1 MKRSCYCAEPREADA
16 GKELVLQGWVDTRR
30 DHGGVIFVDLR
41 DRTGLMQVVFS
52 PESDATAH
60 AAAHELRSE
69 YVISVRGVL
78 RKRSAETINP
88 NMATGVVE
96 LYAVE
101 LEILNSSA
109 PPPFVIDDKAQLTE
123 NVRLA
128 NRYLDIRRPSM
139 QRNLKLRHDVCRI
152 ARDHFNAEG
161 FIEVETPMLTRS
173 TPEGARDYLVP
184 SRVNPGS
191 FFALPQSP
199 QLFKQLLMVGGIDR
213 YYQIARCFRDED
225 LRADRQPEFTQIDIE
240 MSFVGAEDVQD
251 TVERLIKRIFRETIG
266 KSFAEPFPR
275 MPYDEAVRRFG
286 TDRPDLR
293 FAMELVDVTDLFA
306 ASEFKVFRGAVDSK
320 GLIKTLVVKGGAAM
334 SRKEIDDLAAAA
346 IELGAKGMAWI
357 KVADGEWQ
365 SPIVKF
371 LSQGE
376 RDGLVARTGLADG
389 DLVLFG
395 ADRAKVVNDVL
406 GTLRCRIAATRGL
419 IPPGEYRFLWVTDF
433 PLVEYSDEDRRY
445 YALHHPFTAPKRADL
460 DRLESAPLEVRADAY
475 DVVLNGTELGGGSV
489 RIHRGDV
496 QSRVF
501 KVLGIEEAEAREKF
515 GFLLDALAHGAPPH
529 AGLALGLD
537 RMVAMLAG
545 TESIR
550 DVIAFPKTQRA
561 ACLLTEAPSR
571 VDPAQLRGLGIK
583 LDV

>member
-16 GKELVLQGWVDTRR
+16 GKEMVLQGWVDTRR

-52 PESDATAH
+52 PESDASAH
-60 AAAHELRSE
+60 AAAHELRGE

-78 RKRSAETINP
+78 RKRSPETVNP

-101 LEILNSSA
+101 LEILNSSV

-139 QRNLKLRHDVCRI
+139 QRNLKLRHEVCRI
-152 ARDHFNAEG
+152 TRDHFNAEG
-161 FIEVETPMLTRS
+161 FIEVETPVLTRS

-199 QLFKQLLMVGGIDR
+199 QLFKQLLMVGGLDR

-240 MSFVGAEDVQD
+240 MSFVSAEDVQD

-266 KSFAEPFPR
+266 KTFTDPFPR

-286 TDRPDLR
+286 TDRPDMR

-320 GLIKTLVVKGGAAM
+320 GLIKTLLVKGGAAM
-334 SRKEIDDLAAAA
+334 SRKEIDDLGAAA

-376 RDGLVARTGLADG
+376 RDGLVSRTGLADG

-406 GTLRCRIAATRGL
+406 GTLRCRIAAARGL

-433 PLVEYSDEDRRY
+433 PLVEYSEEDRRY
-445 YALHHPFTAPKRADL
+445 YALHHPFTAPKKADL
-460 DRLESAPLEVRADAY
+460 ERLESAPLDVRADAY
-475 DVVLNGTELGGGSV
+475 DIVLNGTELGGGSV

-537 RMVAMLAG
+537 RTVAMLAG

-561 ACLLTEAPSR
+561 ACLLTDAPSR
-571 VDPAQLRGLGIK
+571 VDPVQLRGLGIK